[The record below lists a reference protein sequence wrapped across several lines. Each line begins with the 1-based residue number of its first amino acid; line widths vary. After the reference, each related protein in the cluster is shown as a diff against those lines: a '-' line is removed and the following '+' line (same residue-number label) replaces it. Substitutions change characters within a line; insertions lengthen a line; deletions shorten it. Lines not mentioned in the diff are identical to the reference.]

1 MAARRSTLYLGDWD
15 EGQEALDKVEVRG
28 CFDHLHDGHKE
39 LLETAVLVANE
50 KLIVAIIAD
59 PNKGHSNMIPRISRN
74 PPPHFELYISNP
86 GIVFISGN
94 T

>member
-59 PNKGHSNMIPRISRN
+59 PNKSYMGEYDTRRWRSDEMPSC
-74 PPPHFELYISNP
+74 LS
-86 GIVFISGN
+86 S
-94 T
+94 